1 MSYSSYSSNA
11 DTEETIESSLNLD
24 AFTNAYM
31 QLGFQKEEATELA
44 MFDLRADMYIQE
56 RGFLVDLDKLNRVM

>member
-56 RGFLVDLDKLNRVM
+56 RVFLVDLDKLNRVM